1 MSFENFENTLQK
13 YLKPIAVKLENQ
25 KHLQAIKDGMLAAIP
40 ILIVGSFCLIPN
52 AIGSLLP
59 ECGIK
64 EFILNNKQYFSYPA
78 AFTTD
83 VISIFMAYSIADCLA
98 KSYSMKTKANGIIA
112 VAVQFVFCASKVEGT
127 YDLTYLGSRGI
138 FTAIVGAFM
147 VVEITRIMRDKN
159 IIIRMPK
166 SVPPMVSDS
175 MSALLP
181 AFVEI
186 VLATIITCTCVNLT
200 GGLFPALLENILAPI
215 KAGTDSLVFTVFIV
229 LFCQL
234 LWFLGMHGTSISGVI
249 WKPFAIQFATENIA
263 NYAAGQPVEHIFTNQ
278 FFLTMLMA
286 SGAGLTIGLVIL
298 LLRSQSKTFKAIGK
312 VSIIPACFGINEP
325 LIYGLPI
332 VMNPYMFIPFVFGPV
347 IVAVIDYL
355 AIAMGIVG
363 KQIVQAPGF
372 MPPGVGA
379 FLMTLDWKVFIL
391 VILTIVLMTLFYYPF
406 FKVMEKNEIEK
417 EKQLEESHGH

>member
-1 MSFENFENTLQK
+1 MNFENFENTLQK

-25 KHLQAIKDGMLAAIP
+25 KHLQAIKDGMMAAIP
-40 ILIVGSFCLIPN
+40 ILIVGSFCLIPV

-59 ECGIK
+59 AGGIK
-64 EFILNNKQYFSYPA
+64 DFILANQEYFKYPA

-83 VISIFMAYSIADCLA
+83 IISIFMAYSMADCLA
-98 KSYSMKTKANGIIA
+98 RSYGMKTKANGIIA
-112 VAVQFVFCASKVEGT
+112 IAVQFILCTTKVDGA
-127 YDLTYLGSRGI
+127 YNLTYLGSRGI
-138 FTAIVGAFM
+138 FTAIVSSFM
-147 VVEITRIMRDKN
+147 VVEVTRLMRNKN
-159 IIIRMPK
+159 IVIRMPS

-186 VLATIITCTCVNLT
+186 ILATVITCACVNLT
-200 GGLFPALLENILAPI
+200 GGLFPALLESFLAPI
-215 KAGTDSLVFTVFIV
+215 TAGTDTLLFTVLIV

-249 WKPFAIQFATENIA
+249 WKPFAMQFATENIA
-263 NYAAGQPVEHIFTNQ
+263 NFASGQPVEHIFTGQ

-298 LLRSQSKTFKAIGK
+298 CMRSKSKTLKAIGK
-312 VSIIPACFGINEP
+312 VSILPGCFGINEP

-332 VMNPYMFIPFVFGPV
+332 VMNPYMFVPFVFGPA
-347 IVAVIDYL
+347 IISAIDYL
-355 AIAMGIVG
+355 AIALGIVG

-379 FLMTLDWKVFIL
+379 FLMTLDWKAFVL
-391 VILTIVLMTLFYYPF
+391 VIFTIVLMTLFYYPF
-406 FKVMEKNEIEK
+406 FKAMEKNEIEK
-417 EKQLEESHGH
+417 EKKLEESSK